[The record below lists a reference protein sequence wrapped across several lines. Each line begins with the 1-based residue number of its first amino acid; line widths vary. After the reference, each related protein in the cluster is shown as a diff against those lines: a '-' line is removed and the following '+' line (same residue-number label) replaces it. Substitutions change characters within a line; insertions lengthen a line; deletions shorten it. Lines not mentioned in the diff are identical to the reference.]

1 MPTVLI
7 YRSELLPPSETFVHA
22 QASSLSRY
30 TPHFVGLRP
39 AGNSLLNQ
47 EQCML
52 AEPHCRLP
60 RALRPHSYEYLGL
73 QPALHHRSFLDGLR
87 ALAPSLLH
95 VHFAPD
101 ALTALPL
108 AAALK
113 IPMLVTLHGYDVTVR
128 PAARNPLRLALRK
141 LRMQTLH
148 RQASSF
154 LCVSEFIREKALAAG
169 YPESKLVV
177 HHIGIDIDTFQ
188 PATSQQGRGN
198 TVLFVG
204 RLTEKKGCEYLI
216 RAMAEVQQS
225 APSAKLIVIGEGQL
239 RGSLQ
244 TLAAELQVNCE
255 FLGRQDH
262 LSVRR
267 HIAAARLCVVPS
279 VTASN
284 GDSEGLPMFL
294 AEAQG
299 LGVPV
304 VATRHAGIPEGIV
317 RGHHGMLS
325 DERDVTGLAVNIQR
339 LLNDDALHADVARR
353 GVALVQREFD
363 LRRQTQRLE
372 AVYDSVVAG
381 ATAQAKSFASARA
394 TA

>member
-1 MPTVLI
+1 MPTVLV
-7 YRSELLPPSETFVHA
+7 YRSEMLPPSETFIYA

-30 TPHFVGLRP
+30 TAHFVGLR
-39 AGNSLLNQ
+39 AAENSLLDQ
-47 EQCML
+47 DRCTL
-52 AEPHCRLP
+52 AERYCRLP
-60 RALRPHSYEYLGL
+60 RALRGLSYDYLAL
-73 QPALHHRSFLDGLR
+73 QPALHDRRFLDELR
-87 ALAPSLLH
+87 SLAPSLLH

-108 AAALK
+108 ATALT

-128 PAARNPLRLALRK
+128 LAARNPLRAALRR

-148 RQASSF
+148 QQATAF
-154 LCVSEFIREKALAAG
+154 LCVSEFIRAKALAAG
-169 YPESKLVV
+169 YPESKLIV

-188 PATSQQGRGN
+188 PATSQQGRSDS
-198 TVLFVG
+198 VLFVG

-239 RGSLQ
+239 RGPLQ
-244 TLAAELQVNCE
+244 ALAAELQVNCE

-279 VTASN
+279 VTAAN

-304 VATRHAGIPEGIV
+304 VGTRHAGIPEGIV

-325 DERDVTGLAVNIQR
+325 DERDVHELAVNIQR

-363 LRRQTQRLE
+363 LRCQTQKLE

-381 ATAQAKSFASARA
+381 ASAQAKSFARARA